1 MALRL
6 TAIAGALINGLVWML
21 LSLLILPTS
30 WAMLFGVLAAIG
42 ALPVMAAVVSAQN
55 IPVTSDESH
64 QTEPAVRL
72 PAHPLYETQDVT
84 DTMSA

>member
-42 ALPVMAAVVSAQN
+42 ALPVMAAVVLAQN